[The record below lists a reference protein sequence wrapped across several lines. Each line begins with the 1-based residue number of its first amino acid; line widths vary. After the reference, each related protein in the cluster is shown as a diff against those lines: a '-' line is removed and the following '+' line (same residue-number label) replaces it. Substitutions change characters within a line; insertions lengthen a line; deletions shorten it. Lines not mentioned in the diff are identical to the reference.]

1 IGDHRRQNVGHCL
14 LTSARPC
21 TRTVRTQHSSK
32 PLRIAVKRPY
42 GFTQLAHVRAVMD
55 RTRGGTAAGG
65 KRAESERYDDPSCP
79 PHGPHQPHA
88 AIRRHLWHQ
97 PLRPI
102 SLRGIGRRATTASA
116 SFGPPHHTRILSS
129 SIDTLGLAV
138 IVGQGLSQRETNIC
152 TRRLAASRKICIRSS
167 TANRERHTAIGVSH
181 TVSPC
186 RSPRPRIRTAC
197 PCSTI
202 TSN

>member
-1 IGDHRRQNVGHCL
+1 MPLSVQLRKPTPIALLTTNTDASKDFSAHRAARHRVLTFLSQWQAFELPTNQQKLLDRYAQALTLHAGHGCPRPIPGTQFGAPLCIALPDLVECRDRSRSKCPPIADVGSANRVQRRDNMTRIGDHRRQNVGPCL

-79 PHGPHQPHA
+79 PHGP
-88 AIRRHLWHQ
+88 
-97 PLRPI
+97 
-102 SLRGIGRRATTASA
+102 
-116 SFGPPHHTRILSS
+116 
-129 SIDTLGLAV
+129 
-138 IVGQGLSQRETNIC
+138 
-152 TRRLAASRKICIRSS
+152 
-167 TANRERHTAIGVSH
+167 
-181 TVSPC
+181 
-186 RSPRPRIRTAC
+186 
-197 PCSTI
+197 
-202 TSN
+202 